1 MSDLFWENKLRR
13 TSRHVM
19 PRRFHKYL
27 YNTCSTQLRV
37 HRLVLGVSG
46 GWRLSG
52 RLDHHLGLTKARR
65 DHSRA
70 FVCQGFQHTTSSQPL
85 GEMIELLARFL
96 QKVLTMG
103 TTSTEQRKIAIPRRC
118 PLKISSLVGAT
129 MASDVLG
136 LGCLPPYLPGST
148 PQQLGHLF
156 RHLFRWPNC
165 RGVLPSSWAI
175 GLERQVLAL
184 VGHLGCTPQPRQAR
198 FHNGPEV
205 VVVHYSHRFAPI
217 I

>member
-13 TSRHVM
+13 TSRREM

-148 PQQLGHLF
+148 PQQLGHRIGKASARPCRAAGVYTPAQASAIPQRPRSGSRSLQPQI
-156 RHLFRWPNC
+156 RPNHLSDCW
-165 RGVLPSSWAI
+165 
-175 GLERQVLAL
+175 
-184 VGHLGCTPQPRQAR
+184 
-198 FHNGPEV
+198 
-205 VVVHYSHRFAPI
+205 
-217 I
+217 